1 MKLFDIDERLA
12 ACVKLDESRVVDTES
27 GEIIDLEAIAALEM
41 ERDKKIE
48 NLGCWYKNLL
58 ADAEALKAQKN
69 AFAEREKAAKA
80 KAESLKGFLGR
91 YLNGKKFETAKVAMS
106 FGGASAGAGMLVPVL
121 QSNFHIKQMDIRSSV
136 DFTSSGTRVY
146 AHADIRIR
154 PIAAIAIAAVAGVK
168 LLKVLI
174 QKKTAKAEQPEPE
187 TQKGK

>member
-1 MKLFDIDERLA
+1 MKLFDIDEKLA

-58 ADAEALKAQKN
+58 SDAEALKAQKN

-80 KAESLKGFLGR
+80 KAESLRGFLGR

-106 FGGASAGAGMLVPVL
+106 FRKSEAVEFDAKCIGDVPEEFLKFKDPELDKVAVKKAIKAGETVPGCELVARQNL
-121 QSNFHIKQMDIRSSV
+121 QIK
-136 DFTSSGTRVY
+136 
-146 AHADIRIR
+146 
-154 PIAAIAIAAVAGVK
+154 
-168 LLKVLI
+168 
-174 QKKTAKAEQPEPE
+174 
-187 TQKGK
+187 

>member
-27 GEIIDLEAIAALEM
+27 GEIIDLEAIVALEM

-106 FGGASAGAGMLVPVL
+106 FRKSEAVEFDAKCIGDVPEEFLKFKDPELDKVAVKKAIKAGETVPGCELVARQNL
-121 QSNFHIKQMDIRSSV
+121 QIK
-136 DFTSSGTRVY
+136 
-146 AHADIRIR
+146 
-154 PIAAIAIAAVAGVK
+154 
-168 LLKVLI
+168 
-174 QKKTAKAEQPEPE
+174 
-187 TQKGK
+187 

>member
-80 KAESLKGFLGR
+80 KAESLRGFLGR

-106 FGGASAGAGMLVPVL
+106 FRKSEAVEFDAKCIGYVPEEFLKFKDPELDKVAVKKAIKAGETVPGCELVQRQNL
-121 QSNFHIKQMDIRSSV
+121 QIK
-136 DFTSSGTRVY
+136 
-146 AHADIRIR
+146 
-154 PIAAIAIAAVAGVK
+154 
-168 LLKVLI
+168 
-174 QKKTAKAEQPEPE
+174 
-187 TQKGK
+187 

>member
-1 MKLFDIDERLA
+1 MKLFDIDEKLA

-58 ADAEALKAQKN
+58 AEAEALKAQKN
-69 AFAEREKAAKA
+69 AFAEREKVAKA

-106 FGGASAGAGMLVPVL
+106 FRKSEAVEFDAKCIGDVPEEFLKFKDPELDKVAVKKAIKAGETVPGCELVARQNL
-121 QSNFHIKQMDIRSSV
+121 QIK
-136 DFTSSGTRVY
+136 
-146 AHADIRIR
+146 
-154 PIAAIAIAAVAGVK
+154 
-168 LLKVLI
+168 
-174 QKKTAKAEQPEPE
+174 
-187 TQKGK
+187 

>member
-41 ERDKKIE
+41 ERDKKLE

-80 KAESLKGFLGR
+80 KAESLRGFLGR
-91 YLNGKKFETAKVAMS
+91 YLNCKKFETAKVAMS
-106 FGGASAGAGMLVPVL
+106 FRKSEAVEFDAKCIGDVPEEFLKFKDPELDQVAVKKAIKAGESVPGCELVQRQNL
-121 QSNFHIKQMDIRSSV
+121 QIK
-136 DFTSSGTRVY
+136 
-146 AHADIRIR
+146 
-154 PIAAIAIAAVAGVK
+154 
-168 LLKVLI
+168 
-174 QKKTAKAEQPEPE
+174 
-187 TQKGK
+187 

>member
-80 KAESLKGFLGR
+80 KAESLRGFLGR
-91 YLNGKKFETAKVAMS
+91 YLNGKKFESAKVAMS
-106 FGGASAGAGMLVPVL
+106 FRKREAVEFDAKCIGDVPEEFLKFKDPELDKVAVKKAIKAGETVPGCELVARQNL
-121 QSNFHIKQMDIRSSV
+121 QIK
-136 DFTSSGTRVY
+136 
-146 AHADIRIR
+146 
-154 PIAAIAIAAVAGVK
+154 
-168 LLKVLI
+168 
-174 QKKTAKAEQPEPE
+174 
-187 TQKGK
+187 

>member
-12 ACVKLDESRVVDTES
+12 ACVKLDESRIVDTES

-106 FGGASAGAGMLVPVL
+106 FRKSEAVEFDAKCIGDVPEEFLKFKDPELDKVAVKKAIKAGETVPGCELVARQNL
-121 QSNFHIKQMDIRSSV
+121 QIK
-136 DFTSSGTRVY
+136 
-146 AHADIRIR
+146 
-154 PIAAIAIAAVAGVK
+154 
-168 LLKVLI
+168 
-174 QKKTAKAEQPEPE
+174 
-187 TQKGK
+187 

>member
-1 MKLFDIDERLA
+1 MKLFDVDERLA

-69 AFAEREKAAKA
+69 AFAEREKAKKA

-106 FGGASAGAGMLVPVL
+106 FRKSEAVEFDAKCIGDVPEEFLKFKDPELDKVAVKKAIKAGETVPGCELVARQNL
-121 QSNFHIKQMDIRSSV
+121 QIK
-136 DFTSSGTRVY
+136 
-146 AHADIRIR
+146 
-154 PIAAIAIAAVAGVK
+154 
-168 LLKVLI
+168 
-174 QKKTAKAEQPEPE
+174 
-187 TQKGK
+187 

>member
-106 FGGASAGAGMLVPVL
+106 FRKSEAVEFDAKCIGDVTEEFLKFKDPELDKVAVKKAIKAGETVPGCELVQRQNL
-121 QSNFHIKQMDIRSSV
+121 QIK
-136 DFTSSGTRVY
+136 
-146 AHADIRIR
+146 
-154 PIAAIAIAAVAGVK
+154 
-168 LLKVLI
+168 
-174 QKKTAKAEQPEPE
+174 
-187 TQKGK
+187 

>member
-1 MKLFDIDERLA
+1 MKLFDIDEKLA

-80 KAESLKGFLGR
+80 KAESLRGFLGR
-91 YLNGKKFETAKVAMS
+91 YLNGKKFESAKVAMS
-106 FGGASAGAGMLVPVL
+106 FRKSEAVEFDAKCIGDVPEEFLKFKDPELDKVAVKKAIKAGETVPGCELVARQNL
-121 QSNFHIKQMDIRSSV
+121 QIK
-136 DFTSSGTRVY
+136 
-146 AHADIRIR
+146 
-154 PIAAIAIAAVAGVK
+154 
-168 LLKVLI
+168 
-174 QKKTAKAEQPEPE
+174 
-187 TQKGK
+187 

>member
-27 GEIIDLEAIAALEM
+27 GEIIDLEALAALEM

-58 ADAEALKAQKN
+58 AEAEALKAQKN
-69 AFAEREKAAKA
+69 AFAEREKAKKA

-106 FGGASAGAGMLVPVL
+106 FRKSEAVEFAAKCIGDVPEEFLKFKDPELDKVAVKKAIKAGETVPGCELVARQNL
-121 QSNFHIKQMDIRSSV
+121 QIK
-136 DFTSSGTRVY
+136 
-146 AHADIRIR
+146 
-154 PIAAIAIAAVAGVK
+154 
-168 LLKVLI
+168 
-174 QKKTAKAEQPEPE
+174 
-187 TQKGK
+187 

>member
-58 ADAEALKAQKN
+58 ADAEALKVQKN

-80 KAESLKGFLGR
+80 KAESLRGFLGR

-106 FGGASAGAGMLVPVL
+106 FRKSEAVEFDAKCIGDVPEEFLKFKDPELDKVAVKKAIKAGETVPGCELVQRQNL
-121 QSNFHIKQMDIRSSV
+121 QIK
-136 DFTSSGTRVY
+136 
-146 AHADIRIR
+146 
-154 PIAAIAIAAVAGVK
+154 
-168 LLKVLI
+168 
-174 QKKTAKAEQPEPE
+174 
-187 TQKGK
+187 

>member
-1 MKLFDIDERLA
+1 MKLFDIDEKLA

-80 KAESLKGFLGR
+80 KAESLRGFLGR

-106 FGGASAGAGMLVPVL
+106 FRKSEAVEFDAKCIGDVPEEFLKFKDPELDKVAVKKAIKAGETVSGCELVARQNL
-121 QSNFHIKQMDIRSSV
+121 QIK
-136 DFTSSGTRVY
+136 
-146 AHADIRIR
+146 
-154 PIAAIAIAAVAGVK
+154 
-168 LLKVLI
+168 
-174 QKKTAKAEQPEPE
+174 
-187 TQKGK
+187 

>member
-106 FGGASAGAGMLVPVL
+106 FRKSEAVEFDAKCIGDVPEEFLKFKDPELDKVAIKKAIKAGETVPGCELVARQNL
-121 QSNFHIKQMDIRSSV
+121 QIK
-136 DFTSSGTRVY
+136 
-146 AHADIRIR
+146 
-154 PIAAIAIAAVAGVK
+154 
-168 LLKVLI
+168 
-174 QKKTAKAEQPEPE
+174 
-187 TQKGK
+187 

>member
-106 FGGASAGAGMLVPVL
+106 FRKSEAVEFDAKCIGDVPEE
-121 QSNFHIKQMDIRSSV
+121 F
-136 DFTSSGTRVY
+136 
-146 AHADIRIR
+146 
-154 PIAAIAIAAVAGVK
+154 
-168 LLKVLI
+168 LKF
-174 QKKTAKAEQPEPE
+174 KEPE
-187 TQKGK
+187 LDKVAVKKAIKAGETVPGCELVARQNLQIK

>member
-106 FGGASAGAGMLVPVL
+106 FRKSEAVEFDAKCIGDVPEE
-121 QSNFHIKQMDIRSSV
+121 F
-136 DFTSSGTRVY
+136 
-146 AHADIRIR
+146 
-154 PIAAIAIAAVAGVK
+154 
-168 LLKVLI
+168 LKFKDPELD
-174 QKKTAKAEQPEPE
+174 KTAVKKAIKAGE
-187 TQKGK
+187 TVPGCELVQRQNLQIK

>member
-58 ADAEALKAQKN
+58 AEAEALKAQKN
-69 AFAEREKAAKA
+69 AFAEREKAKKA
-80 KAESLKGFLGR
+80 AAESLKGFLGR

-106 FGGASAGAGMLVPVL
+106 FRKSEAVEFDAKCIGDVPEEFLKFKDPELDKVAVKKAIKAGESVPGCELVARQNL
-121 QSNFHIKQMDIRSSV
+121 QIK
-136 DFTSSGTRVY
+136 
-146 AHADIRIR
+146 
-154 PIAAIAIAAVAGVK
+154 
-168 LLKVLI
+168 
-174 QKKTAKAEQPEPE
+174 
-187 TQKGK
+187 

>member
-1 MKLFDIDERLA
+1 MKLFDIDEKLA

-80 KAESLKGFLGR
+80 KAESLRGFLGR
-91 YLNGKKFETAKVAMS
+91 YLNGKKFETAQVAMS
-106 FGGASAGAGMLVPVL
+106 FRKSEAVEFDAKCIGDVPEEFLKFKDPELDKVAVKKAIKAGETVPGCELVARQNL
-121 QSNFHIKQMDIRSSV
+121 QIK
-136 DFTSSGTRVY
+136 
-146 AHADIRIR
+146 
-154 PIAAIAIAAVAGVK
+154 
-168 LLKVLI
+168 
-174 QKKTAKAEQPEPE
+174 
-187 TQKGK
+187 

>member
-12 ACVKLDESRVVDTES
+12 ACVKLDESRVVDTKS

-106 FGGASAGAGMLVPVL
+106 FRKSEAVEFDAKCIGDVPEEFLKFKDPELDKVAVKKAIKAGETVPGCELVQRQNL
-121 QSNFHIKQMDIRSSV
+121 QIK
-136 DFTSSGTRVY
+136 
-146 AHADIRIR
+146 
-154 PIAAIAIAAVAGVK
+154 
-168 LLKVLI
+168 
-174 QKKTAKAEQPEPE
+174 
-187 TQKGK
+187 

>member
-58 ADAEALKAQKN
+58 AEAQALKAQKN
-69 AFAEREKAAKA
+69 AFAEREKAKKA
-80 KAESLKGFLGR
+80 KAESIKGFLGR

-106 FGGASAGAGMLVPVL
+106 FRKSEAVEFDAKCIGDVPEEFLKFKDPELDKVAVKKAIKAGETVPGCELVARQNL
-121 QSNFHIKQMDIRSSV
+121 QIK
-136 DFTSSGTRVY
+136 
-146 AHADIRIR
+146 
-154 PIAAIAIAAVAGVK
+154 
-168 LLKVLI
+168 
-174 QKKTAKAEQPEPE
+174 
-187 TQKGK
+187 

>member
-58 ADAEALKAQKN
+58 SDAEALKAQKN

-106 FGGASAGAGMLVPVL
+106 FRKSEAVEFDAKCIGDVPEEFLKFKDPELDKVAVKKAIKAGETVPGCELVARQNL
-121 QSNFHIKQMDIRSSV
+121 QIK
-136 DFTSSGTRVY
+136 
-146 AHADIRIR
+146 
-154 PIAAIAIAAVAGVK
+154 
-168 LLKVLI
+168 
-174 QKKTAKAEQPEPE
+174 
-187 TQKGK
+187 

>member
-69 AFAEREKAAKA
+69 AFAEREKVAKA

-106 FGGASAGAGMLVPVL
+106 FRKSEAVEFDAKCIGDVPEEFLKFKDPELDKVAVKKAIKAGESVPGCELVARQNL
-121 QSNFHIKQMDIRSSV
+121 QIK
-136 DFTSSGTRVY
+136 
-146 AHADIRIR
+146 
-154 PIAAIAIAAVAGVK
+154 
-168 LLKVLI
+168 
-174 QKKTAKAEQPEPE
+174 
-187 TQKGK
+187 

>member
-106 FGGASAGAGMLVPVL
+106 FRKSEAVEFDAKCIGDVPEEVLKFKDPELDKVAVKKAIKAGETVPGCELVARQNL
-121 QSNFHIKQMDIRSSV
+121 QIK
-136 DFTSSGTRVY
+136 
-146 AHADIRIR
+146 
-154 PIAAIAIAAVAGVK
+154 
-168 LLKVLI
+168 
-174 QKKTAKAEQPEPE
+174 
-187 TQKGK
+187 

>member
-58 ADAEALKAQKN
+58 AEAEALKAQKN
-69 AFAEREKAAKA
+69 AFAEREKAKKA
-80 KAESLKGFLGR
+80 KAESIKGFLGR

-106 FGGASAGAGMLVPVL
+106 FRKSEAVEFDAKCIGDVPEEFLKFKDPELDKVAVKKAIKAGETVPGCELVARQNL
-121 QSNFHIKQMDIRSSV
+121 QIK
-136 DFTSSGTRVY
+136 
-146 AHADIRIR
+146 
-154 PIAAIAIAAVAGVK
+154 
-168 LLKVLI
+168 
-174 QKKTAKAEQPEPE
+174 
-187 TQKGK
+187 